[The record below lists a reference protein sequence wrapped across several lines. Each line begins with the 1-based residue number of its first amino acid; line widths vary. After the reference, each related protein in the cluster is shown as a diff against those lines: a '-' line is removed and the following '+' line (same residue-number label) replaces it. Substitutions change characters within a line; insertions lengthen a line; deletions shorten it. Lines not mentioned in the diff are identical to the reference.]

1 MNTIGVVMSFKSILI
16 SSLLVA
22 FLPVVILFVGEFLV
36 AKSVNL
42 AGAIVGLVVFVA
54 LQGYVVFQGISGCV
68 SLDKE
73 MLHVRSGFYSA
84 SWPNRMLQ
92 VVSEEQADMANSTRV
107 NGVAMYGIRAGWF
120 RVASRDIF
128 VLATTDERLCLA
140 QDAKVLVCLDREV
153 VEQLRPTLEG

>member
-1 MNTIGVVMSFKSILI
+1 MNTIGVVMSFKSMLV

-22 FLPVVILFVGEFLV
+22 LLPVVILFVGEFLI
-36 AKSVNL
+36 ARSVSA
-42 AGAIVGLVVFVA
+42 AGAIVGLVVFAA
-54 LQGYVVFQGISGCV
+54 LQGYVVFQGISGRV
-68 SLDKE
+68 SIDKE

-84 SWPNRMLQ
+84 SWPNKRLQ
-92 VVSEEQADMANSTRV
+92 VVSEEQADLAKSTRV

-128 VLATTDERLCLA
+128 VLATSDERLCLS
-140 QDAKVLVCLDREV
+140 QDSKVLVCLDRKV